1 MVLPIAASS
10 NVGVVLIMTFVA
22 GAPFAL
28 MATSA
33 SVLIQRSIHQA
44 RTTEAF
50 SLLNAGLL
58 AGAAAGSALA
68 STLLGSVGARATL
81 LLAGAGPVLAA
92 CTLLAVT
99 GSSRPS
105 SPHVEALG

>member
-1 MVLPIAASS
+1 
-10 NVGVVLIMTFVA
+10 
-22 GAPFAL
+22 
-28 MATSA
+28 
-33 SVLIQRSIHQA
+33 
-44 RTTEAF
+44 
-50 SLLNAGLL
+50 
-58 AGAAAGSALA
+58 LA
-68 STLLGSVGARATL
+68 STLLESVGARATL